1 MMATPGSAQTAVR
14 RILVYVILF
23 ALVVVT
29 AVGLTG
35 LLERAIG
42 FSRELASD
50 QAGLAMA
57 LAFTF
62 IAGPLAGV
70 LWWWQR
76 RRLTGAEE
84 RGAVTWSLYVTLAL
98 TTSLVMSTS
107 ALTAAVSEA
116 IGGEW
121 EPEALSTAIVWAA
134 VWVLH
139 WLMHRSSTISPT
151 RLPTLPVV
159 LGAAYGLAIMAFGA
173 VDALAALVAEALSFV
188 EPVLAG
194 TSAWVV
200 PVLQALSGAV
210 IGAAVWWWHWF
221 RERGRDAAGAFAGVV
236 LVIVVGALAVVTLF
250 AVGSILFVVLRVL
263 FDTDPMS
270 QILGALDTAT
280 AAALVGGVLWAYHAP
295 VLARRGE
302 RTTDASRLVTS
313 AVALIG
319 AASGFGVVI
328 NALLA
333 TFTSTLV
340 YDDPRTL
347 LLGGLSAL
355 AVGLPA
361 WWIAWRPSRAVSAE
375 AAGDTGR
382 RVYLIVIF
390 GASAVVAI
398 VTLLLIGFR
407 VFEYVLDPSGF
418 TGFVERVRAPFGL
431 LAATVVVFAYHFAV
445 WRHDRTLA
453 RTVEPEAKPTI
464 GRIVLVAPAAD
475 ADALSAYVHAQLGV
489 RVSTLRAAETVPAV
503 DPEAMPAIVEELRG
517 ISAPAVLVVAAGEG
531 GARVVPLTD

>member
-1 MMATPGSAQTAVR
+1 MMASPGSAQTAVR
-14 RILVYVILF
+14 RILVYAILF
-23 ALVVVT
+23 ALVVV
-29 AVGLTG
+29 AAIGVTG

-50 QAGLAMA
+50 QAGLALS

-76 RRLTGAEE
+76 RRLTVGDE
-84 RGAVTWSLYVTLAL
+84 RSAVTWSLYVTLAL
-98 TTSLVMSTS
+98 TTSLIVFTT
-107 ALTAAVSEA
+107 ALASAVSEA
-116 IGGEW
+116 VGGVW
-121 EPEALSTAIVWAA
+121 EPEALSSAIVWAA

-139 WLMHRSSTISPT
+139 WFMHRSRTISPT
-151 RLPTLPVV
+151 RLGMLPVV
-159 LGAAYGLAIMAFGA
+159 LGAAYGLAAMAFGA
-173 VDALAALVAEALSFV
+173 VDALSALVAEALSFA

-200 PVLQALSGAV
+200 VVLQALAGAV

-221 RERGRDAAGAFAGVV
+221 HERGREAPGAFAGVV
-236 LVIVVGALAVVTLF
+236 LVIVVGALALTSLF
-250 AVGSILFVVLRVL
+250 AIGTILFVVLRVL

-270 QILGALDTAT
+270 QILSVLDTAV
-280 AAALVGGVLWAYHAP
+280 AAALVGDILWAYHAP
-295 VLARRGE
+295 ALAKRGE
-302 RTTDASRLVTS
+302 STTDASRLVTS

-355 AVGLPA
+355 VVGLPA
-361 WWIAWRPSRAVSAE
+361 WWIAWRPTRAVSPE
-375 AAGDTGR
+375 AAADTGR

-398 VTLLLIGFR
+398 VTLLLIGYR

-418 TGFVERVRAPFGL
+418 AGFVERVRAPFGL

-464 GRIVLVAPAAD
+464 GRIVLVGAAD
-475 ADALSAYVHAQLGV
+475 ADALATYLHEQVGV
-489 RVSTLRAAETVPAV
+489 RVTTWRAADGAATV
-503 DPEAMPAIVEELRG
+503 DPQAMPAVVEELRA
-517 ISAPAVLVVAAGEG
+517 ITAPRVLVVAAGPQ
-531 GARVVPLTD
+531 APAVVPLAD